1 MPDPGVHSAL
11 LVCAVGIALS
21 CLGCASSEWA
31 PVRYGA
37 PLAGDYAANLET
49 NRCAH
54 RCYEAAEDASRFY
67 ACLATCPGVV
77 SVDAAT
83 CEDPAETP
91 EAFCYTAWV
100 RRPADASTSVDDAS
114 TVLQIFGEILKG
126 LVQIAAASS
135 GKSEHARRESGW
147 ERSEPRRE
155 RASPRRSEP
164 SRGPRPYVPATPR
177 RRR

>member
-1 MPDPGVHSAL
+1 MPDPGVHPAL
-11 LVCAVGIALS
+11 LLCALGIVLS
-21 CLGCASSEWA
+21 CLGCSPSEWA

-37 PLAGDYAANLET
+37 PLARDHAANLET

-54 RCYEAAEDASRFY
+54 LCYEAAEDSSRFY

-77 SVDAAT
+77 RVDAAT

-100 RRPADASTSVDDAS
+100 ERPADASADSVDANA
-114 TVLQIFGEILKG
+114 VFELFGAIVNGLLQ
-126 LVQIAAASS
+126 AAASS

-155 RASPRRSEP
+155 RARPRRTEP
-164 SRGPRPYVPATPR
+164 SREPRRYVPATPR
-177 RRR
+177 RR

>member
-1 MPDPGVHSAL
+1 MPAPGVRSAL
-11 LVCAVGIALS
+11 LLCAVGIALS
-21 CLGCASSEWA
+21 SLGCASSEWA

-37 PLAGDYAANLET
+37 PLAGDHAADLET

-54 RCYEAAEDASRFY
+54 LCYEAAEDASHFY

-77 SVDAAT
+77 RADAAT

-100 RRPADASTSVDDAS
+100 RRPANASTDSVNDVSA
-114 TVLQIFGEILKG
+114 VLQVFGEILKG
-126 LVQIAAASS
+126 LVLIAGSS
-135 GKSEHARRESGW
+135 GKSEHARREGGW
-147 ERSEPRRE
+147 EP
-155 RASPRRSEP
+155 ASPRRSEP
-164 SRGPRPYVPATPR
+164 SHTPRPYVPATPR